1 LSIFLKTKKFVLDTL
16 FPISCIN
23 CNKDGF
29 WLCDDCLHDIELL
42 SIQVCPK
49 CEDTITDSGL
59 TCRNCKPSNLDGLL
73 VASGYKENN
82 IRKFVHLYKYRF
94 VEDLHIPLGK
104 LLTKTILQSNL
115 PIPDLILPVPLHSRR
130 LRWRGFNQSQLLAEY
145 VSQNLTPNLEIPVDK
160 NLLTRQKYTPPQMKI
175 KKYQERLT
183 NLQNAFAI
191 NSVTNRLPF
200 FTWTPSVQVTQAIL
214 AGKTILL
221 IDDIATTGATLFE
234 CAKILKQNGAKKV
247 FGAVIARQEMK

>member
-1 LSIFLKTKKFVLDTL
+1 
-16 FPISCIN
+16 
-23 CNKDGF
+23 
-29 WLCDDCLHDIELL
+29 
-42 SIQVCPK
+42 
-49 CEDTITDSGL
+49 
-59 TCRNCKPSNLDGLL
+59 
-73 VASGYKENN
+73 
-82 IRKFVHLYKYRF
+82 
-94 VEDLHIPLGK
+94 
-104 LLTKTILQSNL
+104 
-115 PIPDLILPVPLHSRR
+115 
-130 LRWRGFNQSQLLAEY
+130 
-145 VSQNLTPNLEIPVDK
+145 
-160 NLLTRQKYTPPQMKI
+160 MKI